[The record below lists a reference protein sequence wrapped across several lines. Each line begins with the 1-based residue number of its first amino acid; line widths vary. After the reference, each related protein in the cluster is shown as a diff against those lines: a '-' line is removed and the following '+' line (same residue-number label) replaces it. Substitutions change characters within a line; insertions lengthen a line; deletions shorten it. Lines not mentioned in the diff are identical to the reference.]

1 MARKKRL
8 NGEAITIKK
17 YANRRLYNTETS
29 SYVTLDHLAE
39 MIKAGEELIV
49 LDAKSGEDLTRAV
62 LTQIIVEKE
71 TNEENMLPVSF
82 LRQLIRFYGDSM
94 QSLVPTYLQNTMD
107 ILNKH
112 QKQIK
117 LTFGDSG
124 NGNMMPLFEEMT
136 RQNMAFFEQSMHMF
150 MQAGATSDKKQD
162 NEPSAE
168 ANDNSDIA
176 DLQAQLKALQE
187 KVDKIS
193 S

>member
-8 NGEAITIKK
+8 AGEPITIKK

-39 MIKAGEELIV
+39 MIKAGEALVV
-49 LDAKSGEDLTRAV
+49 LDAKSGEDLTRSV

-71 TNEENMLPVSF
+71 NCDENMLPISF
-82 LRQLIRFYGDSM
+82 LQQLIRFYGDNM
-94 QSLVPTYLQNTMD
+94 QTLVPAYLQSTMD

-112 QKQIK
+112 KDQIN
-117 LTFGDSG
+117 LTFSDTGH
-124 NGNMMPLFEEMT
+124 GNMIPLFEEMV

-150 MQAGATSDKKQD
+150 MQAGAESE
-162 NEPSAE
+162 NEPTEAE
-168 ANDNSDIA
+168 DDTDIA

-193 S
+193 K